1 MSVACPS
8 TDVDELTICLLT
20 VFEQRGLIFELLEAL
35 IKQEIEDTG
44 MCAFPS
50 SSPMLAS
57 VANAEIENEAELLR
71 RSCVAT
77 KTLSV
82 YAKWKGSSYLRA
94 TLQKVLERLMLT
106 SKDLD
111 LELDPARV
119 ASTEELQKNALQLRI
134 VAKVFI
140 DDICASSSSM
150 PPAFRKICN
159 IVSPTNSLLGAVI
172 HDSIRFPMRLWPDSQ
187 MQNIPRWGLSYFF
200 ASSARPL

>member
-1 MSVACPS
+1 
-8 TDVDELTICLLT
+8 
-20 VFEQRGLIFELLEAL
+20 
-35 IKQEIEDTG
+35 
-44 MCAFPS
+44 
-50 SSPMLAS
+50 
-57 VANAEIENEAELLR
+57 
-71 RSCVAT
+71 
-77 KTLSV
+77 
-82 YAKWKGSSYLRA
+82 
-94 TLQKVLERLMLT
+94 MLT

-159 IVSPTNSLLGAVI
+159 IVSPTNSPLRAVI
-172 HDSIRFPMRLWPDSQ
+172 YDPIRFPMRLWLDSR

-200 ASSARPL
+200 ASSARLL